1 MDWLQTAELE
11 EIVGVMSTATN
22 DREEELEKRFKITDI
37 ASMSWTLRK
46 LKALES
52 AHNEDVRVFDE
63 EVGRLTEWLG
73 QQSHKSQ
80 LGKEFLEGLVEEYAR
95 GQHKEDPEWKG
106 VKSPHG
112 KVTFKT
118 PKDKISYGDEE
129 KLVKY
134 LEANG
139 FLQLIKT
146 VKTPIKDDLK
156 KLFPV
161 KGSVLVN
168 TATGEVIPEINFVKQ
183 EPVLKITLEG

>member
-11 EIVGVMSTATN
+11 EIVGVMSTATEN
-22 DREEELEKRFKITDI
+22 PEEELEKRFKIIDT

-46 LKALES
+46 LKTLES

-63 EVGRLTEWLG
+63 EVWRLTEWLN

-80 LGKEFLEGLVEEYAR
+80 LGREFLTGLVEEYAR
-95 GQHKEDPEWKG
+95 GQNKEDPEWKG
-106 VKSPHG
+106 VESPHG
-112 KVTFKT
+112 KVTYKT
-118 PKDKISYGDEE
+118 PKDRIAYGDEE

-134 LEANG
+134 LETNG

-161 KGSVLVN
+161 KGSNLIN
-168 TATGEVIPEINFVKQ
+168 TSTGEVIPEISFVKQ

>member
-11 EIVGVMSTATN
+11 EIVEVFSTATN
-22 DREEELEKRFKITDI
+22 EPEVRERFKITDT
-37 ASMSWTLRK
+37 ASMNWTLRK

-63 EVGRLTEWLG
+63 EVGRLAEWLG

-112 KVTFKT
+112 KVTYKT

-134 LEANG
+134 LETNG

-161 KGSVLVN
+161 KGSNLIN
-168 TATGEVIPEINFVKQ
+168 TETGEVIPEISFVKQ
-183 EPVLKITLEG
+183 DPVLKITLEG

>member
-11 EIVGVMSTATN
+11 EIVGVLSTATEIP
-22 DREEELEKRFKITDI
+22 EEELEKRFKIIDT

-52 AHNEDVRVFDE
+52 AHDEDVRVFDD

-95 GQHKEDPEWKG
+95 GQYKVDPKWKG

-112 KVTFKT
+112 KVTYKT
-118 PKDKISYGDEE
+118 PKDKIIYGDEE
-129 KLVKY
+129 KLVEY
-134 LEANG
+134 LETNG

-146 VKTPIKDDLK
+146 VKTPIKDDFK

-161 KGSVLVN
+161 KGSNLIN
-168 TATGEVIPEINFVKQ
+168 TETGEVIPEISFVKQ
-183 EPVLKITLEG
+183 DPVLKITLGG